1 MTAAGLL
8 VVFLLLF
15 IQPAPAQ
22 GPCDLRESVVRLLSK
37 KYQEAPV
44 ASGITNQGSLVEVLT
59 DARGG
64 TWTII
69 ITSPQGM
76 SCLVFSGESWR
87 GLQQV
92 AREPEA

>member
-1 MTAAGLL
+1 M
-8 VVFLLLF
+8 
-15 IQPAPAQ
+15 I
-22 GPCDLRESVVRLLSK
+22 RLLSK

-44 ASGITNQGSLVEVLT
+44 ASGITNQGSLIEVLT
-59 DARGG
+59 DAHGG

>member
-1 MTAAGLL
+1 M
-8 VVFLLLF
+8 VFLLLF
-15 IQPAPAQ
+15 IQPSPAQ
-22 GPCDLRESVVRLLSK
+22 GPCDLRESVIRLLSK

>member
-1 MTAAGLL
+1 M
-8 VVFLLLF
+8 
-15 IQPAPAQ
+15 I
-22 GPCDLRESVVRLLSK
+22 RLLSK